1 MKVLFAA
8 SEAAPYVKTGSLGDV
23 ASALPKAL
31 CADSETQVFVFLP
44 YYKSIKENPNWNMEF
59 VTSFNVPLG
68 WRNQYCGLIHAVT
81 KGNLHYYFIDN
92 EYYFYRD
99 SVYGYNDDGERFAFF
114 SKAVLESLMH
124 LNWYPNVIHANDWQ
138 TALIPVFLRAFY
150 QDLDAYRAIKTLFS
164 IHNVEYQGKES
175 YYFIQ
180 DCLGLPYDW
189 HGAMQFDG
197 CTNFLKAAINVADH
211 VNTVSR
217 TYAEEI
223 QTPYFSHGLH
233 DVLRHHNYKLSGI
246 VSGIDTEVF
255 DPASDPLIHAVF
267 DSNDVNGKKANK
279 AYLQQKLGL
288 ICRED
293 VPLIIIVSRLVGH
306 KGLDLI
312 QAVME
317 DLMYEEFQL
326 VVIGIGAHRY
336 EDMFRAYAARAPH
349 RVSANILF
357 DDALAHQAFA
367 AADLLLMP
375 SKHEPCGLTQ
385 LIAMRYGTVPVVRET
400 GGLLDT
406 VPAYNPETGEGLGFT
421 FQTYNAHDMLDAV
434 RRALALYRD
443 RAQWDKL
450 CSNVMTNDVSWDR
463 SVEEYRE
470 IYRSLLEEPNM

>member
-1 MKVLFAA
+1 MKILFAT
-8 SEAAPYVKTGSLGDV
+8 SEAAPYIKTGGLGDV

-31 CADSETQVFVFLP
+31 CTDPETQVYVFLP
-44 YYKSIKENPNWNMEF
+44 YYKSIKENPNWHMEF
-59 VTSFNVPLG
+59 ITSFNVPLG
-68 WRNQYCGLIHAVT
+68 WRNQYCGLIHAVAD
-81 KGNLHYYFIDN
+81 GNLHYYFIDN

-99 SVYGYNDDGERFAFF
+99 SAYGYNDDGERFAFF

-138 TALIPVFLRAFY
+138 TALVPVFLRAFY
-150 QDLDAYRAIKTLFS
+150 QELDAYRAIKTLFS
-164 IHNVEYQGKES
+164 IHNMEYQGKES

-189 HGAMQFDG
+189 HGTMQFDG
-197 CTNFLKAAINVADH
+197 CTNMMKAAINVADH

-233 DVLRHHNYKLSGI
+233 DVLRHHNYKLSG
-246 VSGIDTEVF
+246 VVNGIDTEVF
-255 DPASDPLIHAVF
+255 DPAADPLIHARF
-267 DSNDVNGKKANK
+267 DIDDMRGKKENK

-288 ICRED
+288 ECRDD
-293 VPLIIIVSRLVGH
+293 VPMIIIVSRLVGH
-306 KGLDLI
+306 KGVDLI

-317 DLMYEEFQL
+317 DLMYEDFQL
-326 VVIGIGAHRY
+326 VVIGTGDRRY

-349 RVSANILF
+349 RVSANIVF
-357 DDALAHQAFA
+357 DNNLAHQAYA
-367 AADLLLMP
+367 AADLVLMP
-375 SKHEPCGLTQ
+375 SKQEPCGLTQ
-385 LIAMRYGTVPVVRET
+385 LIAMRYGTVPIVRET
-400 GGLLDT
+400 GGLHDT

-443 RAQWDKL
+443 RSQWEKL
-450 CSNVMTNDVSWDR
+450 CRNGMNNDASWDR
-463 SVEEYRE
+463 SVEEYRQ
-470 IYRSLLEEPNM
+470 IYRSLL